1 MEDYP
6 DPDYTETE
14 EENDSMQLDVI
25 GETGARVG
33 ELIKGARTSVV
44 YGKLL
49 HFAPCEKL
57 LHVFN
62 LKQKHWPIWNVVI

>member
-1 MEDYP
+1 
-6 DPDYTETE
+6 
-14 EENDSMQLDVI
+14 MQLDVI

-33 ELIKGARTSVV
+33 ELIKGARTCVV

-62 LKQKHWPIWNVVI
+62 LKQKHWPI

>member
-25 GETGARVG
+25 GETGAR
-33 ELIKGARTSVV
+33 GA
-44 YGKLL
+44 
-49 HFAPCEKL
+49 
-57 LHVFN
+57 N
-62 LKQKHWPIWNVVI
+62 